1 MVSVTEDPSLKTQI
15 LTVCLAALC
24 GVAQA
29 QNPIA
34 YQLRYSQSAAGMV
47 LVAVTLPEPVKA
59 PASLVMPRTYPGG
72 YAQVPYDSFVTGI
85 AAFAPGGESLRVA
98 KDADGP
104 RWSLGQPGAT
114 VQRIEYRVDIGRMEA
129 QILDAVSTS
138 KVRKGYVGL
147 LGYSVFA
154 YVDGLADRSIQL
166 SVVAPE
172 GWPVLTTL
180 SPVAPPREAASLASA
195 ADYYAL
201 ADSEVLMGPDLRV
214 TRLEG
219 KIPLVMAIYAEGA
232 VDLELE
238 GRLARQAL
246 DRVQEYFG
254 DTPFPQYTVQLE
266 LLRPLAGHDYNFSQ
280 EHVDSGTFSLSVDAA
295 TTAKSSAQQQART
308 RFNYAHHM
316 AHCWIPK
323 RAYGIGYRPFTW
335 EMTPVIDTI
344 WFNEGFGRYAA
355 VEAVAEAMPIAEG
368 KAFRDGRLAALR
380 EIVDSAAPFLRR
392 MSLPVLSREASF
404 LYAED
409 FRTGMNV
416 FARGA
421 LMAAEMDDRIRSRT
435 DGKKSLRDALRW
447 LLRWSAQNRKPF
459 EVEDLPRYF
468 ATATGVDVS
477 DILRRWIEPLE
488 K

>member
-1 MVSVTEDPSLKTQI
+1 
-15 LTVCLAALC
+15 
-24 GVAQA
+24 
-29 QNPIA
+29 
-34 YQLRYSQSAAGMV
+34 
-47 LVAVTLPEPVKA
+47 
-59 PASLVMPRTYPGG
+59 
-72 YAQVPYDSFVTGI
+72 
-85 AAFAPGGESLRVA
+85 
-98 KDADGP
+98 
-104 RWSLGQPGAT
+104 
-114 VQRIEYRVDIGRMEA
+114 
-129 QILDAVSTS
+129 
-138 KVRKGYVGL
+138 
-147 LGYSVFA
+147 
-154 YVDGLADRSIQL
+154 
-166 SVVAPE
+166 
-172 GWPVLTTL
+172 
-180 SPVAPPREAASLASA
+180 
-195 ADYYAL
+195 
-201 ADSEVLMGPDLRV
+201 
-214 TRLEG
+214 
-219 KIPLVMAIYAEGA
+219 
-232 VDLELE
+232 
-238 GRLARQAL
+238 
-246 DRVQEYFG
+246 VQEYFG

-280 EHVDSGTFSLSVDAA
+280 EHVDSGTFSLSVEAA
-295 TTAKSSAQQQART
+295 TTASSSAQQQART

-355 VEAVAEAMPIAEG
+355 IEAVAEAMPIAEG

-421 LMAAEMDDRIRSRT
+421 LMAAEMDDRIRSQSE
-435 DGKKSLRDALRW
+435 GKKSLRDALRW

-477 DILRRWIEPLE
+477 DILQRWIEPLD